1 MHLRPYNEQTDFVY
15 IAKWVQDERSHALW
29 CANLLPYPLSMNG
42 LRNYLAG
49 QNIKLLQASA
59 HGISQREKEYDA
71 AYVYVNEHDHPLGF
85 FIYTVNEQDR
95 SGFLRFIIVDNT
107 LRGKGYGTDML
118 RQLQRFAYEKTGVNS
133 IRLIVFDVNIAARTC
148 YEKAG
153 FTAMESALD
162 VFSYQGEMWVRC
174 MMEHTK

>member
-49 QNIKLLQASA
+49 QNIKLFHAST

-71 AYVYVNEHDHPLGF
+71 AYVYVDDYDHPRGF
-85 FIYTVNEQDR
+85 FSV
-95 SGFLRFIIVDNT
+95 FLR
-107 LRGKGYGTDML
+107 
-118 RQLQRFAYEKTGVNS
+118 
-133 IRLIVFDVNIAARTC
+133 
-148 YEKAG
+148 
-153 FTAMESALD
+153 
-162 VFSYQGEMWVRC
+162 
-174 MMEHTK
+174 